1 MAFKKAVWLSCKDLS
16 TFSTDS
22 SCQLDVLWH
31 DSDPLCVDGA
41 QVSVFKK
48 TDEVSFGGF
57 LKSSDGCALE
67 SQVGLEVLGD
77 LTDQS
82 LERELSDQQFRG
94 FLVSS
99 DLSESNSSRSVT
111 MRLLHSSSGWG
122 ALSSSLGGQLF
133 SWSLTSSGFSCS
145 LLGSCH
151 FRAISTTVYEVMQI
165 KTNCIL
171 IRFVNRAQKKETRI

>member
-1 MAFKKAVWLSCKDLS
+1 MPWKDLS

-22 SCQLDVLWH
+22 SCQLDVFWH
-31 DSDPLCVDGA
+31 DGDPLCVDGA
-41 QVSVFKK
+41 QVGVFEK
-48 TDEVSFGGF
+48 TDEVSFRGF
-57 LKSSDGCALE
+57 LESGDGCALE
-67 SQVGLEVLGD
+67 SQVGLEVLCD

-82 LERELSDQQFRG
+82 LERELSDQQFGG

-99 DLSESNSSRSVT
+99 DLSESNSSWSVT
-111 MRLLHSSSGWG
+111 MGLLDSSSGWG
-122 ALSSSLGGQLF
+122 ALSGSLGGQLF

-151 FRAISTTVYEVMQI
+151 CECKNRRIRAISYTVYEVMKT

-171 IRFVNRAQKKETRI
+171 IRFVNRAHKKETRI